1 MTFRSTQNCI
11 QDLLRIIGTASVD
24 QLVKFFRNAPDAAN
38 VRYYIEEM
46 RKLSILDY
54 EPSSNWVRYR
64 DAPGLND
71 DVERRRVMA
80 FWIVAEFGYDF
91 VREITPLRYP
101 SQLLFITETD
111 EVYDVTVCVSEK
123 EAQLVA
129 TTRPLHSLPGVEDD
143 VNHIALVIRPDV
155 GDKVLKYGFDSYCVL
170 DPKTK
175 EPHYTARYEDAET
188 GDGEATEG

>member
-1 MTFRSTQNCI
+1 MTFKTTQNCI
-11 QDLLRIIGTASVD
+11 QDILRMIGTASVD
-24 QLVKFFRNAPDAAN
+24 QLMKFFRNAPDASN

-46 RKLSILDY
+46 RKLSLLDY

-71 DVERRRVMA
+71 DVERRRVLA

-91 VREITPLRYP
+91 IREIIPLRYP

-111 EVYDVTVCVSEK
+111 DVYDVTVCVSEK

-129 TTRPLHSLPGVEDD
+129 NTRPIYTLPDVEDD
-143 VNHIALVIRPDV
+143 VNHIALVIRPEV
-155 GDKVLKYGFDSYCVL
+155 GEKVLKYGFDSYCVL
-170 DPKTK
+170 DSETK
-175 EPHYTARYEDAET
+175 EPHYTARFEDE
-188 GDGEATEG
+188 DEAADEY